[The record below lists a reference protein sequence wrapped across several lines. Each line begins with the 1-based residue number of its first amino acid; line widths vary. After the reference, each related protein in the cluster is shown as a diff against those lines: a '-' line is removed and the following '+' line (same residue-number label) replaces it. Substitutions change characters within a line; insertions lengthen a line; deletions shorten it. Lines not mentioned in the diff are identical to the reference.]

1 MSETRIA
8 TLFES
13 GPDQAVRL
21 PSGLRLPGERVYV
34 TRDDTTGDLVLSAH
48 PGAQTWGAFFDLLAA
63 TEVPDD
69 FMADRSLNAVPER
82 AGVFDDEAPSDEQ
95 ASR

>member
-1 MSETRIA
+1 MSETQVA
-8 TLFES
+8 TLFET

-21 PSGLRLPGERVYV
+21 PPGLRLPGERVYV
-34 TRDDTTGDLVLSAH
+34 TRDEATGDLVLSAH
-48 PGAQTWGAFFDLLAA
+48 PSAQTWDAFFDLLAA

-69 FMADRSLNAVPER
+69 FLADRPLNAVPQR
-82 AGVFDDEAPSDEQ
+82 PGVFDDDGPSDDQ